1 MSQPAGMSILLKIQL
16 TFCVCNHCTRRD
28 ADEIDPL
35 SSSNDV
41 ISPSSRSP
49 VQGPGC
55 RISGNF
61 VMHVR
66 DVCELGHKKLE
77 D

>member
-1 MSQPAGMSILLKIQL
+1 MSQPAGMSTLLKIQL
-16 TFCVCNHCTRRD
+16 TFCVYNHCTRRD

-35 SSSNDV
+35 SFSDDV

-49 VQGPGC
+49 VQAPGC
-55 RISGNF
+55 RICGNF

-66 DVCELGHKKLE
+66 EPGHKKLE